1 MESKSILA
9 GYMACLLLSLIL
21 SQARHNYPWART
33 WGWAVF
39 CISTGAFF
47 GWQVRVALLAMD
59 SGVIHVLTRYGASPK
74 VTLSEHPMLFW
85 ASCLSILFGSAAVVI
100 ASSIAFLEK
109 VLHVRFRCRRS
120 GRA

>member
-1 MESKSILA
+1 MDSKSILA

-21 SQARHNYPWART
+21 SQARHSHPWART

-39 CISTGAFF
+39 CVSTGVFF
-47 GWQVRVALLAMD
+47 GWQVRAALLEMD

-85 ASCLSILFGSAAVVI
+85 VSCLSVLFGSAAVVI
-100 ASSIAFLEK
+100 ASALAFLEK
-109 VLHVRFRCRRS
+109 VLHVLFLFRRS